1 MLLTQIMHNYLTW
14 LLRSPL
20 ARAPYVV
27 LFDLKPLIEDGNLQ
41 VYMYCVHARKRA
53 SGAPR
58 THFRA
63 CKISKFPGACPRPP
77 DTIHFVGPHFLSL
90 PWASP
95 ILSAALPTMLR
106 IWGPDYREWRET
118 EEAVFHPSAMMNW
131 YFFCCFSNSE
141 MSTKMYPRMCLRM
154 VNRWERGWFP
164 AKVIRY
170 WHMGAVHCNA
180 YSVWFLWSALV
191 TQLPKWG
198 LLYIAKK
205 SNFVLS
211 AAAVWSHGHMQLATN
226 VSSTNWSSYIAALQ
240 NGHTTASDPLVW
252 EWC

>member
-1 MLLTQIMHNYLTW
+1 
-14 LLRSPL
+14 
-20 ARAPYVV
+20 
-27 LFDLKPLIEDGNLQ
+27 
-41 VYMYCVHARKRA
+41 MYCVHARKRA
-53 SGAPR
+53 SWTPR
-58 THFRA
+58 THFSA
-63 CKISKFPGACPRPP
+63 CKISNFLGRAP
-77 DTIHFVGPHFLSL
+77 DPLTQS
-90 PWASP
+90 
-95 ILSAALPTMLR
+95 IL
-106 IWGPDYREWRET
+106 WGPT
-118 EEAVFHPSAMMNW
+118 
-131 YFFCCFSNSE
+131 FCLCPGPPQSFRRPCLPCWGTGDQTIGNGVKQRKLFSIQVLWWIDTFSVVLFVISNSE

-170 WHMGAVHCNA
+170 WHMGVVHCNA
-180 YSVWFLWSALV
+180 YSVWFLWSGLV
-191 TQLPKWG
+191 TQPPKCG